1 MFYSYNALE
10 VLVKVFTQTFDT
22 GSTHIRNGATM
33 KLTKSVVDKLPVPIA
48 IVNGQTSQKRYY
60 DQSMKGFGVRVTSG
74 GTKAFFVEKLIRKKL
89 RRITI
94 GKYPALTCEMAR
106 RKAQALLGQIAMG
119 VDPLAEKRAAEAQK
133 VTVKEV
139 YEDYKKARKNLKA
152 STLYNYERVL
162 NGPFG
167 SWKCKP
173 LLSITKDKIAKHHE
187 EVGKHHGEAFANLAM
202 RVLRALF
209 NFASSQYED
218 AQGKSI
224 ILENPVKRLS
234 QTRAWYR
241 IEGRQTYIKPHDLSP
256 WYQSVKKLENSILRD
271 YLILLLFTG
280 LRRQEAAT
288 LRWEQIDLRNKT
300 LTVIETKNHDTHT
313 LPLSDYLYD
322 LLTTCFQHKTN
333 EYVFPGSG
341 VGGYII
347 EPRKQ
352 MNKVIKETNIVF
364 TCHDLRRTFITIA
377 ESLDIPAYALK
388 RLLNHKMN
396 GDVTAGYIM
405 TDVER
410 LRKPM
415 QQVTD
420 YLLKCMEIKELAN
433 ILEIKVINQN

>member
-1 MFYSYNALE
+1 
-10 VLVKVFTQTFDT
+10 
-22 GSTHIRNGATM
+22 M
-33 KLTKSVVDKLPVPIA
+33 KLTKLVVDKLPTPSANIS
-48 IVNGQTSQKRYY
+48 GQTSQKRYY
-60 DQSMKGFGVRVTSG
+60 DEAMKGFGVRVTSG
-74 GTKAFFVEKLIRKKL
+74 GTKAFFVEKLIGKKL

-94 GKYPALTCEMAR
+94 GHYPALTAEMAR

-119 VDPLAEKRAAEAQK
+119 IDPLAEKRAAQAREVTLKEA
-133 VTVKEV
+133 
-139 YEDYKKARKNLKA
+139 YEDYKKARKNLKP

-162 NGPFG
+162 NGPFD
-167 SWKCKP
+167 SWKNKP

-187 EVGKHHGEAFANLAM
+187 HIGIYHGEAFANLSM

-209 NFASSQYED
+209 NFASGQYED
-218 AQGKSI
+218 SQGKSL

-241 IEGRQTYIKPHDLSP
+241 IERRQTYIKSHELSP
-256 WYQSVKKLENSILRD
+256 WYRSVKKLENTTLRD

-288 LRWEQIDLRNKT
+288 LKWEQVDLQNKT
-300 LTVIETKNHDTHT
+300 LTVIDTKNHDAHT
-313 LPLSDYLYD
+313 LPLSDYLLE
-322 LLTTCFQHKTN
+322 LLTTRHQDKKS
-333 EYVFPGSG
+333 EYVFPGNG
-341 VGGYII
+341 AGGYII

-352 MNKVIKETNIVF
+352 MNKVIKETNISF

-410 LRKPM
+410 LRRPM
-415 QQVTD
+415 QQITD
-420 YLLKCMEIKELAN
+420 YLLKRVGMRESAKIIEINHSGTISA
-433 ILEIKVINQN
+433 

>member
-1 MFYSYNALE
+1 
-10 VLVKVFTQTFDT
+10 
-22 GSTHIRNGATM
+22 M
-33 KLTKSVVDKLPVPIA
+33 KLTKSIVDKLPTPAPAGV
-48 IVNGQTSQKRYY
+48 GQTSQKRYY
-60 DQSMKGFGVRVTSG
+60 DQSMKGFGIRVTSG
-74 GTKAFFVEKLIRKKL
+74 GTKAFFIEKLIGKKL
-89 RRITI
+89 RRITT
-94 GKYPALTCEMAR
+94 GKYPALTTELAR

-119 VDPLAEKRAAEAQK
+119 IDPLAERRAAEAQR
-133 VTVKEV
+133 VTLNEV
-139 YEDYKKARKNLKA
+139 YEDYKKARKNLKP

-162 NGPFG
+162 NGPFD
-167 SWKCKP
+167 SWKNKA
-173 LLSITKDKIAKHHE
+173 LLSITKDMIAKHHE
-187 EVGKHHGEAFANLAM
+187 YVGKRHGEAFANLAM

-241 IEGRQTYIKPHDLSP
+241 IERRQTYIKSHDLCQ
-256 WYQSVKKLENSILRD
+256 WYQSVNKLENTTLRD
-271 YLILLLFTG
+271 YLIVLLFTG

-288 LRWEQIDLRNKT
+288 LKWEQIDLRHKT
-300 LTVIETKNHDTHT
+300 LIVIDTKNHDTHT

-322 LLTTCFQHKTN
+322 LLTARFQNKAN

-341 VGGYII
+341 AGGYII

-377 ESLDIPAYALK
+377 ESLDIPAYAPK

-405 TDVER
+405 SDVER

-420 YLLKCMEIKELAN
+420 YLLKCMEIKESAN
-433 ILEIKVINQN
+433 IFQIKAASQN